1 MATYK
6 SKKAESKAEEALE
19 QYAEPLNFKNVW
31 LMFQETA
38 LQIKETDRK
47 IQETD
52 RLMKEQSKETDR
64 IMKETEKKFQETDR
78 LVKEQLKETDRKI
91 QETTDNIN
99 QMRGHFDKQFG
110 KLVEALIQHSTINLF
125 KEAGIQITH
134 SSPNP
139 ERIYADKNMEFDLL
153 LLNDTELVVLEAKVS
168 LTKQKVYQF
177 IKKIENFKLFFK
189 EYASYSVLAGLAYI
203 TSKSDACELAE
214 ANGFYLLK
222 LRNEEY
228 MAFANTQQFS
238 PTTY

>member
-1 MATYK
+1 MAQYK
-6 SKKAESKAEEALE
+6 KTEEEPKVAEPLE
-19 QYAEPLNFKNVW
+19 QYAEPLTFKNVW
-31 LMFQETA
+31 LMFQETDR
-38 LQIKETDRK
+38 LMKEQSKETERIMK
-47 IQETD
+47 ETD

-64 IMKETEKKFQETDR
+64 
-78 LVKEQLKETDRKI
+78 KI
-91 QETTDNIN
+91 QETTENIN
-99 QMRGHFDKQFG
+99 KMRGHFDKQFG

-139 ERIYADKNMEFDLL
+139 ERIYANINMEFDLL

-189 EYASYSVLAGLAYI
+189 EYASYNVLAGLAYI
-203 TSKSDACELAE
+203 TSKSDARELAE

-228 MAFANTQQFS
+228 MTFANTPQFN